1 MDYLIKINGIK
12 VVLFQIMNSD
22 SSIMQWIIT
31 FASNCIIIIANL
43 MSRKGK
49 NGVWFL
55 FRVSVCVCV
64 AVVLEI
70 RHNPSDLMLLNK
82 R

>member
-49 NGVWFL
+49 NGV
-55 FRVSVCVCV
+55 
-64 AVVLEI
+64 
-70 RHNPSDLMLLNK
+70 
-82 R
+82 